1 MIWFF
6 DHILMWSAMIK
17 SQNDLV
23 SIRSPKLWR
32 FYKINDS
39 ALKFVESTKWI
50 EFLKCKK
57 SQCWKSF
64 FKTSNAKC
72 IVCKCIKS
80 KCSTTWCIIQLFIKI
95 QWKISIIYW
104 HNYDNKKVNMG
115 HGGWHFLLEF
125 LHSSL
130 ENNCTSLSHNVR
142 YSSFKFKLMY

>member
-95 QWKISIIYW
+95 QWKISIICIIIIT
-104 HNYDNKKVNMG
+104 KVWYVQILRAHRIKICFKIVTKQYLQMQV
-115 HGGWHFLLEF
+115 
-125 LHSSL
+125 SK
-130 ENNCTSLSHNVR
+130 TSRKSP
-142 YSSFKFKLMY
+142 

>member
-104 HNYDNKKVNMG
+104 HNYHNKKVIKMLWA
-115 HGGWHFLLEF
+115 HRIKICLKIVTKQYLQMQVSKTTRK
-125 LHSSL
+125 SS
-130 ENNCTSLSHNVR
+130 
-142 YSSFKFKLMY
+142 